1 MQRVLGTIGALAVL
15 LAMASPLPAEG
26 QSTPT
31 SEPGLV
37 DAVGRTFTVA
47 ALTLTAT
54 LALSVTI
61 AEYEDPQGVVARFQR
76 TQRNALSGQSV
87 GDCPG
92 DPQLT
97 EVREVSVPA
106 MRDATFAFGA
116 QIGEEGDD
124 GLTGSVAA
132 IVVQEGTY
140 LYLVIAAAL
149 LGDPLGDA
157 LAVTER
163 ILDEDRT
170 LPAQA
175 TVGMRH
181 DGLWARLPVLSE
193 VPTGLAFEG
202 DDEDPFAPTVCASP
216 VASPVA

>member
-1 MQRVLGTIGALAVL
+1 MRRLIAVVASAAFLGTL
-15 LAMASPLPAEG
+15 LAPTQADG

-31 SEPGLV
+31 SEPGLI
-37 DAVGRTFTVA
+37 DAVERTFTVA
-47 ALTLTAT
+47 ALTLTGT
-54 LALSVTI
+54 LVLGVTI

-106 MRDATFAFGA
+106 MGDATFAFGA

-124 GLTGSVAA
+124 GLSGSVAA
-132 IVVQEGTY
+132 VSVQDGTY
-140 LYLVIAAAL
+140 LYIVIAAAL
-149 LGDPLGDA
+149 IGDPLGDA
-157 LAVTER
+157 IAVTER

-170 LPAQA
+170 LPAQP

-193 VPTGLAFEG
+193 VPTGLAFEE